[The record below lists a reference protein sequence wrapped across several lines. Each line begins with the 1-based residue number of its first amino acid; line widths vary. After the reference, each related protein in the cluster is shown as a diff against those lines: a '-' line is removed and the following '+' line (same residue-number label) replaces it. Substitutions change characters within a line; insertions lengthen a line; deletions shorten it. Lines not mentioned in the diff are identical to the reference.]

1 MVAAGDLLFEL
12 DQRATE
18 ADLKVKQA
26 QVVQAQKS
34 LRELEMQP
42 RPEAVPPSEALV
54 KAAEAT
60 SKQQKDE
67 YDRTKAAFAKGAA
80 SPEALVSAEQT
91 YYNGVAQLAQ
101 AKANLLLLRA
111 GAWEA
116 DKAVA
121 QAAVDTAKAQVEQDK
136 TTLEILQ
143 VHAPADG
150 AILQINVRPGEYVS
164 VSTAGSQALVMM
176 GNLSPLHVRVSVDE
190 EDIPRLKLAGRARAK
205 IRGDVTQEAIP
216 MCFAR
221 VEPYV
226 VPKVSLTGLNTE
238 RVDTRVVQVIYAID
252 TNHKLVKE
260 NKVLVGQLVDVFI
273 DARSNLPTE
282 SSKSQ

>member
-1 MVAAGDLLFEL
+1 
-12 DQRATE
+12 
-18 ADLKVKQA
+18 
-26 QVVQAQKS
+26 
-34 LRELEMQP
+34 MQP

-80 SPEALVSAEQT
+80 SPEVLVSAEQT

-116 DKAVA
+116 DKAVV

-205 IRGDVTQEAIP
+205 SGAT
-216 MCFAR
+216 
-221 VEPYV
+221 
-226 VPKVSLTGLNTE
+226 
-238 RVDTRVVQVIYAID
+238 
-252 TNHKLVKE
+252 
-260 NKVLVGQLVDVFI
+260 
-273 DARSNLPTE
+273 
-282 SSKSQ
+282 